1 MNCKVKI
8 TTTQSDY
15 KGMSIF
21 DCAVKELMMNETIS
35 DYTEGDIIE
44 TTLFGEFST
53 QGGKF
58 TLSYDEESEYM
69 GATHTKVEFSLAEP
83 NLISIVRGGAVESFM
98 VFEKHKRNICVY
110 NTGILPFDICIFT
123 KEITNQLLEKGYLEL
138 DYIIEIKGACAQH
151 TVMKMEVTRL

>member
-1 MNCKVKI
+1 MNCKIKI

-35 DYTEGDIIE
+35 DNTDDEVIE

-58 TLSYDEESEYM
+58 TLIYDEEVEFM
-69 GATHTKVEFSLAEP
+69 GATHTKVEFSLASP
-83 NLISIVRGGAVESFM
+83 NLISITRSGAVESFM
-98 VFEKHKRNICVY
+98 VFETHKRNICIY
-110 NTGILPFDICIFT
+110 NTGIMPFDICIFT
-123 KEITNQLLEKGYLEL
+123 KEIKNQLLEKGFLEL

-151 TVMKMEVTRL
+151 TVMKMEVSRV